1 MTNENDDLLKLL
13 PQLAK
18 EEYCYLTTRGRK
30 TGNPHEIEI
39 WFCVH
44 ENSLYL
50 LSGGMDKSDW
60 VKNFL
65 KDPNVTVRIAGQ
77 TFPAVAKL
85 LDDKLT
91 EPLVR
96 MAMAV
101 KYNEWEGRSP
111 SEWAKSALVV
121 RVDVG
126 VS

>member
-1 MTNENDDLLKLL
+1 MPIDVS
-13 PQLAK
+13 QFQK
-18 EEYCYLTTRGRK
+18 EQYCYLTTRGRK
-30 TGNPHEIEI
+30 TGAPDEIEI

-60 VKNFL
+60 VRNLL
-65 KDPNVTVRIAGQ
+65 KDPHVTVRIAGQ
-77 TFPAVAKL
+77 TFPAVASL